1 VRVVGSS
8 RTDTGVHA
16 DHQVATFRSTE
27 NVDIGRLHR
36 SLNAVL
42 PQSIG
47 ILKVSLAD
55 PQFHPIFSAKGKV
68 YRYRIWREVGMPP
81 YVRPFVWHLPY
92 PLAWDLFI
100 KNAQFFIGRYDYSS
114 FCASDSSAK
123 SKVREVYDVVVEER
137 GPLVDFWIS
146 GEGFLKQMIRA
157 IVGTLVEIAGQKK
170 AFPAIPDLIK
180 ARDRTLA
187 GQTAPA
193 LGLSLV
199 RVCYDGVPSLQHL
212 IRRGDTGFS
221 YPIF

>member
-1 VRVVGSS
+1 
-8 RTDTGVHA
+8 
-16 DHQVATFRSTE
+16 
-27 NVDIGRLHR
+27 
-36 SLNAVL
+36 
-42 PQSIG
+42 
-47 ILKVSLAD
+47 
-55 PQFHPIFSAKGKV
+55 
-68 YRYRIWREVGMPP
+68 MPP